1 MRELNLV
8 EDTKS
13 HYFDNSSK
21 QPSETTN
28 EGTKEMSPQL
38 PFVIAGG
45 ENTERFYLKH
55 ISKITSYKFD
65 IRPEYFGNE
74 SGYDKIFLDR
84 IENILNQNRDPKIF
98 CLLDFDTINKDEQ
111 NKIKYKNFKE
121 AIFEYTEKGTVVLCL
136 SMPCVEYW
144 FLLHFENTTE
154 LFKTNEAVVVPL
166 LKYMKDYF
174 SDKPNR
180 SFRRKLKNKEI
191 LEDQSWV
198 EKLCSD
204 GKLEL
209 AIKRAKENIENAI
222 KNNELENNISYSY
235 IYKLFD
241 EYSSL

>member
-8 EDTKS
+8 EDTKYQ
-13 HYFDNSSK
+13 YFDNSSK
-21 QPSETTN
+21 QQSETTN
-28 EGTKEMSPQL
+28 EGTREMSPQL

-45 ENTERFYLKH
+45 ENTERLYVQH
-55 ISKITSYKFD
+55 ISKITSYKFN
-65 IRPEYFGNE
+65 IHPEYFGHE
-74 SGYDKIFLDR
+74 SDYDKKFPGWIR
-84 IENILNQNRDPKIF
+84 TILTKNNDAKIF

-111 NKIKYKNFKE
+111 NKINYTEFNE
-121 AIFEYTEKGTVVLCL
+121 AISEDIEKGTVVLCL

-144 FLLHFENTTE
+144 FLLHFEDTTK
-154 LFKTNEAVVVPL
+154 LFKTNKSVVKPL

-180 SFRRKLKNKEI
+180 SFRRKLKNEELLK
-191 LEDQSWV
+191 DQSWV

-209 AIKRAKENIENAI
+209 AIKRAKENIEYAE
-222 KNNELENNISYSY
+222 KNNELENISYSY

-241 EYSSL
+241 EYKLL